1 MPKKKQPEEQVS
13 KKDNPNVM
21 GLRAEVLDQPIV
33 DTLELNYMPYAMS
46 VIVSRAIPEIDGF
59 KPAHRKLL
67 YTMYRMG
74 LLTGAKTKCAKVVG
88 QTMMLNPHGD
98 ASIYETLVRL
108 TTGRE
113 TLLHPFIESKG
124 TFGKQYSDD
133 AFAASRY
140 TECKLAKISEE
151 IFDGIDRDAV
161 DMVPNYDNTTTEP
174 ALLPTSFPNILVSPN
189 NGIAVGM
196 TSTICSFN
204 LREICEATIRFIKE
218 PDFDVEQLLD
228 VVKGPDFSTGG
239 LLIYNRDKLRDIYTT
254 GRGSV
259 SIRSRY
265 EYDPKANRIEITEIP
280 YTTTAGKIKDAIVD
294 LVKNGKIKEINDIR
308 DEIDIN
314 GLRIAIDLKKN
325 TDVEKLIARLN
336 KAHILEC
343 DFSCNF
349 NVLVGGVPQTLGIL
363 DILDEWVAFRVECL
377 RRNFIF
383 DLSKK
388 SDKLHLLY
396 GLREILLDIDKAI
409 RIIRETENEKD
420 VIPNLMAGF
429 SIDQIQAE
437 FVAEIKLRNLNRE
450 YIINRIDEI
459 EDLEKEIEDLKAL
472 ISSDR
477 RIKTV
482 IAKQLA
488 KIADK
493 YGKPRKTHLL
503 EQSEIKVID
512 LTDTVEDY
520 PCVMFLSREG
530 YFKKCTLASLRGSD
544 VQKFKEN
551 DGLLYKQ
558 EVSNGYEVLF
568 FTDLAQVYKS
578 RMNDFDDCK
587 ASALGAY
594 VPAVLSFEQNEKVV
608 AAVPLKSYEGTLVV
622 FYENGKAVRIPLDSY
637 QTKTNRKKLTNALAS
652 GTRAVGVFIARK
664 GGEYFLQSDDG
675 RALLVK
681 EEQIVEKTTRSSA
694 GSTVFTL
701 KKGAKLVS
709 AIVYDPMELPLDK
722 PSRYRKSNLPAT
734 GVNCTLPEK
743 NQN

>member
-1 MPKKKQPEEQVS
+1 MARKKIVPE
-13 KKDNPNVM
+13 KKIPAAEPIDV
-21 GLRAEVLDQPIV
+21 RITEVL
-33 DTLELNYMPYAMS
+33 ESNYMPYAMS
-46 VIVSRAIPEIDGF
+46 VIVSRAIPAIDGF

-74 LLTGAKTKCAKVVG
+74 LLNGPKSKSAKVVG

-108 TTGRE
+108 TTGKE
-113 TLLHPFIESKG
+113 ALLHPFIESKG
-124 TFGKQYSDD
+124 SFGKQYSD
-133 AFAASRY
+133 AMFAASRY

-174 ALLPTSFPNILVSPN
+174 TLLPTAFPNVLVSPN

-218 PDFDVEQLLD
+218 PDFDVELLLD
-228 VVKGPDFSTGG
+228 VLKGPDFSTGG
-239 LLIYNRDKLRDIYTT
+239 ILMYDRNKMRDIYTN

-259 SIRSRY
+259 TVRSRY

-280 YTTTAGKIKDAIVD
+280 YTTIAEKIKDSIAD
-294 LVKNGKIKEINDIR
+294 LVKSGKIKEINDVR
-308 DEIDIN
+308 DEIDIS

-336 KAHILEC
+336 KAHILEN

-349 NVLVGGVPQTLGIL
+349 NILVGGIPHTLGIL

-377 RRNFIF
+377 RRTNIY

-396 GLREILLDIDKAI
+396 GLKEILLDIDKAI
-409 RIIRETENEKD
+409 RIVRETENEKD
-420 VIPNLMAGF
+420 VVPNLMYGF
-429 SIDQIQAE
+429 DIDQVQAE
-437 FVAEIKLRNLNRE
+437 YVAEIKLRNLNRE

-459 EDLEKEIEDLKAL
+459 EDLEIEIEDLNSL
-472 ISSDR
+472 IGSDR

-493 YGKPRKTHLL
+493 YGMPRKTHILDRNEVVDVDL
-503 EQSEIKVID
+503 SE
-512 LTDTVEDY
+512 TVEDY
-520 PCVMFLSREG
+520 PCVMFISREG
-530 YFKKCTLASLRGSD
+530 YFKKCTPASLRGSD

-551 DGLLYKQ
+551 DSLLYKQ
-558 EVSNGYEVLF
+558 EISNAYELLF
-568 FTDLAQVYKS
+568 FTSDAQVYKS

-587 ASALGAY
+587 ASALGSY
-594 VPAVLSFEQNEKVV
+594 VPAVLSFDQNERVV
-608 AAVPLKSYEGTLVV
+608 FAVPLQSYEGQLVI
-622 FYENGKAVRIPLDSY
+622 FYDNGKAVRVPLEAY
-637 QTKTNRKKLTNALAS
+637 YTKTNRKKLTAALAS
-652 GTRAVGVFIARK
+652 GTQAVGIFVA
-664 GGEYFLQSDDG
+664 GTAAEYFVTTDDG
-675 RALLVK
+675 KALLVK
-681 EEQIVEKTTRSSA
+681 EDQIVEKTTRSSTGA
-694 GSTVFTL
+694 SVITL
-701 KKGAKLVS
+701 KKGKRVVS
-709 AIVYDPMELPLDK
+709 VVPYDPLQLQLEK
-722 PSRYRKSNLPAT
+722 PSKYRKSNLPAA
-734 GVNCTLPEK
+734 GVAFDK
-743 NQN
+743 K

>member
-1 MPKKKQPEEQVS
+1 MARKKTVPE
-13 KKDNPNVM
+13 KKIPAAEPIDV
-21 GLRAEVLDQPIV
+21 RITEVL
-33 DTLELNYMPYAMS
+33 ESNYMPYAMS
-46 VIVSRAIPEIDGF
+46 VIVSRAIPAIDGF

-74 LLTGAKTKCAKVVG
+74 LLNGPKSKSAKVVG

-108 TTGRE
+108 TTGKE
-113 TLLHPFIESKG
+113 ALLHPFIESKG
-124 TFGKQYSDD
+124 SFGKQYSD
-133 AFAASRY
+133 AMFAASRY

-174 ALLPTSFPNILVSPN
+174 TLLPTAFPNVLVSPN

-218 PDFDVEQLLD
+218 PDFDVELLLD
-228 VVKGPDFSTGG
+228 VLKGPDFSTGG
-239 LLIYNRDKLRDIYTT
+239 ILMYDRNKMRDIYTN

-259 SIRSRY
+259 TVRSRY

-280 YTTTAGKIKDAIVD
+280 YTTTAEKIKDSIAD
-294 LVKNGKIKEINDIR
+294 LVKSGKIKEINDVR
-308 DEIDIN
+308 DEIDIS

-325 TDVEKLIARLN
+325 TDVEKMIARLN
-336 KAHILEC
+336 KAHILEN

-349 NVLVGGVPQTLGIL
+349 NILVGGIPHTLGIL

-377 RRNFIF
+377 RRTYIY

-396 GLREILLDIDKAI
+396 GLKEILLDIDKAI
-409 RIIRETENEKD
+409 RIVRETENEKD
-420 VIPNLMAGF
+420 VVPNLMYGF
-429 SIDQIQAE
+429 DIDQVQAE
-437 FVAEIKLRNLNRE
+437 YVAEIKLRNLNRE

-459 EDLEKEIEDLKAL
+459 EDLEKEIEDLNSL
-472 ISSDR
+472 IGSDR

-493 YGKPRKTHLL
+493 YGMPRKTHILDRNEVVDVDL
-503 EQSEIKVID
+503 SE
-512 LTDTVEDY
+512 TVEDY
-520 PCVMFLSREG
+520 PCVMFISREG
-530 YFKKCTLASLRGSD
+530 YFKKCTPASLRGSD

-551 DGLLYKQ
+551 DSLLYKQ
-558 EVSNGYEVLF
+558 EISNAYELLF
-568 FTDLAQVYKS
+568 FTSDAQVYKS

-587 ASALGAY
+587 ASALGSY
-594 VPAVLSFEQNEKVV
+594 VPAVLSFDQNERVV
-608 AAVPLKSYEGTLVV
+608 FAVPLQSYEGQLVI
-622 FYENGKAVRIPLDSY
+622 FYDNGKAVRVPLEAY
-637 QTKTNRKKLTNALAS
+637 YTKTNRKKLTAALAS
-652 GTRAVGVFIARK
+652 GTQAVGIFVA
-664 GGEYFLQSDDG
+664 GTAAEYFVTTDDG
-675 RALLVK
+675 KALLVK
-681 EEQIVEKTTRSSA
+681 EDQIVEKTTRSSTGA
-694 GSTVFTL
+694 SVITL
-701 KKGAKLVS
+701 KKGKHVVS
-709 AIVYDPMELPLDK
+709 VVPYDPLQLQLEK
-722 PSRYRKSNLPAT
+722 PSKYRKSNLPAA
-734 GVNCTLPEK
+734 GVAFDK
-743 NQN
+743 K